1 MGIFS
6 LFSCS
11 SSSSGG
17 KSLFLSSRLPSIILG
32 FSTTWVDR
40 RERSGLGLVGSGV
53 QEKLL
58 SEQLESDCPSSLSFD
73 GVNRQ
78 VKGFL
83 SADGVKTVGFSF
95 VIVDDTTCEDV
106 DSVGFFETVVDAATW
121 VISLRRGLCVFGMC
135 LGENSTFDILV

>member
-1 MGIFS
+1 M
-6 LFSCS
+6 
-11 SSSSGG
+11 
-17 KSLFLSSRLPSIILG
+17 
-32 FSTTWVDR
+32 DR

-53 QEKLL
+53 HGKLF

-83 SADGVKTVGFSF
+83 SADGVKIVGFSF
-95 VIVDDTTCEDV
+95 VIVDDTTCE

-121 VISLRRGLCVFGMC
+121 VISFRRGLHVFGMC
-135 LGENSTFDILV
+135 LGENSTFDVLA